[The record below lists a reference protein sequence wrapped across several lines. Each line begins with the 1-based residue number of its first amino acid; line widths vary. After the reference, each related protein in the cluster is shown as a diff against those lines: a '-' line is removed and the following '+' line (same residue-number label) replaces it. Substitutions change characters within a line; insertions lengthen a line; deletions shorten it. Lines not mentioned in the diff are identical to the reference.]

1 MSSHTKLLGSLPFV
15 SRTFEGGFKENP
27 FVLDLDGNLYIGPA
41 DHVTRD
47 EHASIEVVYHF
58 LAERQKISGSVREL
72 LRSRQLL
79 LDAFAAFDEARS
91 EGEESDFRIIIFGTY
106 DAVALAPIEDD
117 ELPAGPCGTPI
128 NVIKRRFYDICRRLD
143 RQFLE
148 QHLTQRQ
155 QRAEVRFVAE
165 D

>member
-1 MSSHTKLLGSLPFV
+1 MSSPTKLLGTLPFV

-41 DHVTRD
+41 DQVTRD
-47 EHASIEVVYHF
+47 EHATIEVVYHF
-58 LAERQKISGSVREL
+58 LLERRKILWPVRDL
-72 LRSRQLL
+72 LRSRQVL
-79 LDAFAAFDEARS
+79 LDALAAFDEARS

-128 NVIKRRFYDICRRLD
+128 NAIKRRFYDICRRLD
-143 RQFLE
+143 RQFQE
-148 QHLTQRQ
+148 HHLNPRQ
-155 QRAEVRFVAE
+155 QRAEVRFLIE

>member
-1 MSSHTKLLGSLPFV
+1 MSLQTKLLGTLPFV

-47 EHASIEVVYHF
+47 EHATIEVVYHF
-58 LAERQKISGSVREL
+58 LAERRKVTWPVREL

-117 ELPAGPCGTPI
+117 ELPAGPCGTSI
-128 NVIKRRFYDICRRLD
+128 NTIKRRFYDICKRLD

-148 QHLTQRQ
+148 RHLNQRQ
-155 QRAEVRFVAE
+155 QRAEVRFLIE
-165 D
+165 E

>member
-1 MSSHTKLLGSLPFV
+1 MSSQTKLLGTLPFV

-27 FVLDLDGNLYIGPA
+27 FVMDLDGNLYIGPA

-47 EHASIEVVYHF
+47 EHATIEVVYHF
-58 LAERQKISGSVREL
+58 LSERHKVKWPVRDL

-91 EGEESDFRIIIFGTY
+91 EGEGSDFRIIIFGTY

-128 NVIKRRFYDICRRLD
+128 NAIKRRFYEICRRLD

-148 QHLTQRQ
+148 RHLNQRQ
-155 QRAEVRFVAE
+155 QRAEARILTE

>member
-1 MSSHTKLLGSLPFV
+1 MSSQTKLLGTLPFV

-41 DHVTRD
+41 DQVSRD
-47 EHASIEVVYHF
+47 EHATIEVVYHF
-58 LAERQKISGSVREL
+58 LAERRKVTWPIRDL

-91 EGEESDFRIIIFGTY
+91 EGEQSDFRIIIFGTY

-117 ELPAGPCGTPI
+117 ELPAGPCGMPI
-128 NVIKRRFYDICRRLD
+128 NAIKRRFYDICRRLD
-143 RQFLE
+143 RQFRE
-148 QHLTQRQ
+148 RNLTQRQ
-155 QRAEVRFVAE
+155 QRAEMRFVAE

>member
-1 MSSHTKLLGSLPFV
+1 MSAHTKLLGTLPFV

-41 DHVTRD
+41 DQIARD
-47 EHASIEVVYHF
+47 EHSVIEVIYHF
-58 LAERQKISGSVREL
+58 LVERQRISHPVSHL

-91 EGEESDFRIIIFGTY
+91 EGEKSDFRIIIFGTY

-117 ELPAGPCGTPI
+117 DLPAGPCGQAI
-128 NVIKRRFYDICRRLD
+128 NAIKHRFYALCKRLD
-143 RQFLE
+143 KQFYERNLD
-148 QHLTQRQ
+148 QRQ
-155 QRAEVRFVAE
+155 LRAEARFLSE
-165 D
+165 E